1 MIISKRKNRAL
12 MLGLA
17 SSLTTISPV
26 LAEEGSNVMTF
37 TPIHD
42 GNAYVPVTIKISDP
56 SGEVVVKNA
65 TVNGNPLPIVD
76 GKVDTQY
83 TPESDAPVVVE
94 YSYSGTPSAVRTLTG
109 SVVSNDY
116 YVTSPNAD
124 VYNKQYNLIY
134 IMDTSESRDI
144 YLNDSLYNLREFVT
158 KLGENVNFYVEDYY
172 LNTTNPAIPSDTF
185 TRMTKLPIIDGS
197 LDDSMWYGYERV
209 GEEMTDARIEAL
221 IDNIKAKSNFEHTIV
236 VFESDYEGLGGNTAE
251 SFIAGTD
258 FWNKYPDVS
267 FLAIEDGN
275 PATTLT
281 AVNEKAYVVGT
292 EADRALALDQLLNE
306 VDKSTVSTLH
316 PSSELV
322 SKTNTINPI
331 QSGIIKV
338 IGKEGDTILYEKQV
352 ATGNYGTTH
361 TVVADKVDGKILVEG
376 QEPIQE
382 ITINKDETVIIYNY
396 EPIKGVITVIG
407 KQGDVVLY
415 TDTVNSTYGKTQ
427 VITAKEVEHKR
438 IVGESTK
445 PEVGN
450 SD

>member
-83 TPESDAPVVVE
+83 TPESDAPVVIE

-124 VYNKQYNLIY
+124 VYTKQYNLIY
-134 IMDTSESRDI
+134 IMDTSESRDT

-185 TRMTKLPIIDGS
+185 TRMTKLPIIDGG

-209 GEEMTDARIEAL
+209 GEEMTDARIELL
-221 IDNIKAKSNFEHTIV
+221 IQNIKANSNFEQTIV

-251 SFIAGTD
+251 SFIVGTD

-292 EADRALALDQLLNE
+292 EADRALALGQLLNE

-322 SKTNTINPI
+322 TKTNTIKPI
-331 QSGIIKV
+331 QTGSIKV
-338 IGKEGDTILYEKQV
+338 IGKEGDAVLYEKQV

-361 TVVADKVDGKILVEG
+361 TVVADKVDGKVLVDG
-376 QEPIQE
+376 Q
-382 ITINKDETVIIYNY
+382 
-396 EPIKGVITVIG
+396 
-407 KQGDVVLY
+407 
-415 TDTVNSTYGKTQ
+415 
-427 VITAKEVEHKR
+427 
-438 IVGESTK
+438 
-445 PEVGN
+445 
-450 SD
+450 